1 MNKISAIKY
10 IIIALFVVF
19 YQVIIMPRTTIGSI
33 QADMALILTVWIAL
47 NEGAK
52 EGLYFGL
59 VMGLLMGVFNPM
71 DLGWQSLLLSI
82 IGFSLGKISHKL
94 AIEPMPMKISLLF
107 GAAIIFN
114 FLYIFFTSFQ
124 LILLNPSYVVTGA
137 LFSALYSTAIGVII
151 FSAIRYRYVLRY
163 LFE

>member
-10 IIIALFVVF
+10 VIIAIFVIF
-19 YQVIIMPRTTIGSI
+19 YQIVIMPRTTISNV

-47 NEGAK
+47 NSGSK

-59 VMGLLMGVFNPM
+59 VIGLLMGFFNPM
-71 DLGWQSLLLSI
+71 DLGWQSLLLAI
-82 IGFSLGKISHKL
+82 IGFSLGQISHKL

-114 FLYIFFTSFQ
+114 FMYVFFTSFQ
-124 LILLNPSYVVTGA
+124 LILLNPSYVVTSA
-137 LFSALYSTAIGVII
+137 LFSALYSTAVGIII